1 MQTKNLINLKNIVVA
16 IITLVVVYLMALTA
30 SRGGAYHGGEHG
42 KVIEDISKVQMPTQQ
57 DTQQQQ
63 VQQVQTQQTQV
74 QEERDELKEL
84 KDKAG
89 SIGQIKV
96 SLEYKSKC
104 SACHGIDGS
113 GMQDGRKLMGPKIYG
128 QDADKIYKDLIDFK
142 AGTKENVIMR
152 GLLINTSEE
161 ELRKFADEI
170 GSFSSQEKN

>member
-16 IITLVVVYLMALTA
+16 IITLMVVYLMVLTA

-57 DTQQQQ
+57 DTQQ
-63 VQQVQTQQTQV
+63 QQVQTQQTQV

-142 AGTKENVIMR
+142 AGTKENVIMK

>member
-16 IITLVVVYLMALTA
+16 IITLVVVYLMLLTA
-30 SRGGAYHGGEHG
+30 SRGPAYHGGEHG
-42 KVIEDISKVQMPTQQ
+42 KVIEDISKVQMPAQQ
-57 DTQQQQ
+57 DNQQQQQ
-63 VQQVQTQQTQV
+63 VQVQQTQV

-142 AGTKENVIMR
+142 AGTKENVIMK